1 MRALASRENFPAA
14 GTVTAPVGATKFGAV
29 PVVDGIRYAVLPRTA
44 TPGAGSRPAGKLH
57 PTPSKLPSVLVS
69 GVATPSRLSEPV
81 MSSGHTEPG
90 FGVVEEVVEPGV
102 HLVLAADGVD
112 QPGQALRH
120 EPLVLPGGAL
130 VKALGESGI
139 GPSMRSMRPLRVAV
153 VGCGTAGPALAL
165 MLHRDGHDVRLIERV
180 AEPGP
185 VGAGILLQHLGQ
197 EVLHR
202 MGLGDTLRAQSPEV
216 TRVDATAMDGRVVMG
231 FDYADLPGGV
241 PGWGVHRGTL
251 LQTLLDAVRAEG
263 VPLETGVTVTAVRP
277 DDRGVV
283 VRTDTAGDRSF
294 DLVIGAD
301 GAASVVRR
309 ESGLARHDR
318 VYPYGALWAVVDDPE
333 QRGGAALY
341 QRYHGTRHYLGT
353 LPTGL
358 GRSSVF
364 WSIRERDIDSAM
376 TEGVDAWRE
385 QARPFAGEHDYLL
398 DRVTH
403 LLPARY
409 RHVGC
414 RQPDRHHPHRDAGVV
429 LLGDAA
435 HGMSPQLG
443 AGGSLALADAWT
455 LAAMLRRHDSVTA
468 ALTAY
473 RSQRRAHIRWYAF
486 FSSLMVPAFQSD
498 LDVLAWPRDHVLGAM
513 TAQPW
518 VRRIM
523 VSTLMG
529 AQTSPWS
536 SWSLPD

>member
-1 MRALASRENFPAA
+1 
-14 GTVTAPVGATKFGAV
+14 
-29 PVVDGIRYAVLPRTA
+29 
-44 TPGAGSRPAGKLH
+44 
-57 PTPSKLPSVLVS
+57 
-69 GVATPSRLSEPV
+69 
-81 MSSGHTEPG
+81 
-90 FGVVEEVVEPGV
+90 
-102 HLVLAADGVD
+102 
-112 QPGQALRH
+112 
-120 EPLVLPGGAL
+120 
-130 VKALGESGI
+130 
-139 GPSMRSMRPLRVAV
+139 
-153 VGCGTAGPALAL
+153 
-165 MLHRDGHDVRLIERV
+165 VR
-180 AEPGP
+180 
-185 VGAGILLQHLGQ
+185 
-197 EVLHR
+197 
-202 MGLGDTLRAQSPEV
+202 
-216 TRVDATAMDGRVVMG
+216 
-231 FDYADLPGGV
+231 V

-473 RSQRRAHIRWYAF
+473 RSQRRAHIRWLAYPF
-486 FSSLMVPAFQSD
+486 NRSSAGRRLARVVRPAGAPGSAGSHECS
-498 LDVLAWPRDHVLGAM
+498 VAPRGPNRCGTMPGVH
-513 TAQPW
+513 PW
-518 VRRIM
+518 TRI
-523 VSTLMG
+523 VHSGTRTNQHSG
-529 AQTSPWS
+529 YSG
-536 SWSLPD
+536 